1 MKATPRGL
9 SIDSAIGRARDAL
22 RGAYDEA
29 NSRHYDAVE
38 LSHLLLALASREDGM
53 AAVLLD
59 QAMGSRKRLVE
70 AMVERLP
77 DKEKPADR
85 RPVQLSPDTQQ
96 VLDNALVEAS
106 KDGHRRAGTQHLLL
120 AALDELP
127 IALAAA
133 CAQLGLTA
141 KATRTVYERM
151 RE

>member
-1 MKATPRGL
+1 
-9 SIDSAIGRARDAL
+9 
-22 RGAYDEA
+22 
-29 NSRHYDAVE
+29 
-38 LSHLLLALASREDGM
+38 
-53 AAVLLD
+53 
-59 QAMGSRKRLVE
+59 
-70 AMVERLP
+70 
-77 DKEKPADR
+77 
-85 RPVQLSPDTQQ
+85 VQLSPDTQQ

-120 AALDELP
+120 AALDALP